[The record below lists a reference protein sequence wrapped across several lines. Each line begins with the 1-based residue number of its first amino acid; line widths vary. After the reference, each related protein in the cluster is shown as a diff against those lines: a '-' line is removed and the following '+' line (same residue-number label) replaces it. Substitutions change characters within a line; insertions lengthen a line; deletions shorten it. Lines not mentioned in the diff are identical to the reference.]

1 MNTSNTSNETK
12 AIPIMTVRVV
22 AFSSF
27 PVFILGIT
35 LNLLLIRILFTD
47 PNFRKT
53 TYRLIRMAAISDAIG
68 GITFLPVIVLFWI
81 ERDYK
86 LSAIVCKISFSS
98 NYVST
103 SISTMTLAL
112 IAVDR
117 YFVVIRPLS
126 MFYKCHKKKFLI
138 LTQIFI
144 WIASISIASPILV
157 FLTAIPGKLSVCDYA
172 VKDLSVSIYIF
183 HLVTLTYIIPVTI
196 IIIAYT
202 KIIIFQRN
210 YTRPGFWT
218 SEQLQD
224 DFMKRMKFNKMLI
237 FITCCYVG
245 IGIPHLFSTM
255 ILAAMGQT
263 FTHASGNSAI
273 LAAVIQ
279 ASVACMYAIG
289 VLNPLV
295 YIIFDKQIRIAM
307 FSKLKRLF
315 CCNC

>member
-1 MNTSNTSNETK
+1 MALRFATFS
-12 AIPIMTVRVV
+12 ILPI
-22 AFSSF
+22 
-27 PVFILGIT
+27 FILGIAF
-35 LNLLLIRILFTD
+35 NLLLIRILFTD

-53 TYRLIRMAAISDAIG
+53 TYRLIRMAAISDTIG
-68 GITFLPVIVLFWI
+68 GTTILPVLVVYGI
-81 ERDYK
+81 ERDYNF
-86 LSAIVCKISFSS
+86 SAIVCKISFTT
-98 NYVST
+98 NYAST

-157 FLTAIPGKLSVCDYA
+157 FLTTSPGKVTVCEYA
-172 VKDLSVSIYIF
+172 AKDLSVSIYVF
-183 HLVTLTYIIPVTI
+183 HLATLIYVIPVTI

-224 DFMKRMKFNKMLI
+224 DFMKRKKFNKMLI
-237 FITCCYVG
+237 LITCCYVG

-255 ILAAMGQT
+255 ILAAMGIKLSHT
-263 FTHASGNSAI
+263 SGNNAF
-273 LAAVIQ
+273 LAVIIHG
-279 ASVACMYAIG
+279 SVACMFSMG
-289 VLNPLV
+289 VVNPLV
-295 YIIFDKQIRIAM
+295 YMIFDKQIRIAM